1 MINTW
6 IQFENDICDGCN
18 APKYGK
24 ITDLVKKNTLTLIV
38 SCDCDTAVFSDEW
51 KRTEPEDLIV
61 VLDPN
66 GVNNTLK
73 MMAEWLA
80 NAR

>member
-24 ITDLVKKNTLTLIV
+24 LLAPDRSKTLKVII
-38 SCDCDTAVFSDEW
+38 SCDCDEAVFAEEW
-51 KRTEPEDLIV
+51 KRTDPADLIV
-61 VLDPN
+61 VLDPD
-66 GVNNTLK
+66 GVNSMLR
-73 MMAEWLA
+73 MMAEMLN